1 MIHATLY
8 GCTPPTFVKNDF
20 GDIWTI
26 TTLCMIKFIPF
37 KEILK
42 KKIWKKLITWS
53 KNPTFCDQKFQN
65 FKLVILLDLVDLS
78 LVVDIFCSLLSKN
91 CNYDNNCN
99 RAQTKR
105 KVYVSDSVGDI
116 PSWSYDWKVDDVSRT
131 WVISSESWWYAPE
144 VLNTIVTIMHKLYWN
159 GVGVHVG
166 FKNQG

>member
-1 MIHATLY
+1 MSHATLY

-53 KNPTFCDQKFQN
+53 KNPTFSDQKFQIL
-65 FKLVILLDLVDLS
+65 KLVILFDLVDLS
-78 LVVDIFCSLLSKN
+78 WVVYIFCSLLSEN

-99 RAQTKR
+99 RAQTKG
-105 KVYVSDSVGDI
+105 KVYVGDSIGDI
-116 PSWSYDWKVDDVSRT
+116 PSWCYDWKVDDVSRT
-131 WVISSESWWYAPE
+131 LVISFESWWYAPE
-144 VLNTIVTIMHKLYWN
+144 VRNTIVNIMLKLYLN
-159 GVGVHVG
+159 SPGL
-166 FKNQG
+166 KNQG